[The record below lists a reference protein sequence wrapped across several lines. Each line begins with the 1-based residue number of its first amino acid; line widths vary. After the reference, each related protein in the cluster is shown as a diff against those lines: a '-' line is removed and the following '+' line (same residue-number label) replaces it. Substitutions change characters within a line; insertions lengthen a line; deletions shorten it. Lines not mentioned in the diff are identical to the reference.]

1 MPIAVVAAACGS
13 STHARPQPAERH
25 LVYVAGETAAKAN
38 VWIADVNGA
47 HPRKLGHGSIAV
59 LSPDG
64 RTVAL
69 SRPDGIHLV
78 SSSGKSD
85 RRLTARHLQPR
96 AWSSDGETLIAT
108 RSTPNA
114 VVSLVAIERRSG
126 RVRVIARGSLYGVDV
141 SPKGD
146 ELVYS
151 RAPEVTPDGICGDQ
165 FDLYVSKVDG
175 GSPSRLTHD
184 GLSAFPVWGSSG
196 IAYSHFH
203 TGGLEDCSAAGIWTI
218 DSDGSRRRELPSDGK
233 TVPVA
238 YSPDGSE
245 LLVGRYGPDPAEPDL
260 GLFILDGT
268 DIRPLVSAAVSA
280 FGDWRA

>member
-1 MPIAVVAAACGS
+1 RRPPRCWKPRRRPPPRSPRASRSASHLLYGRNESRSPSTPRAKTATIEAVRFASALLMPIAVVAAACGS

-203 TGGLEDCSAAGIWTI
+203 TGGVEDCWAAGLRTI
-218 DSDGSRRRELPSDGK
+218 DSDG
-233 TVPVA
+233 
-238 YSPDGSE
+238 
-245 LLVGRYGPDPAEPDL
+245 
-260 GLFILDGT
+260 
-268 DIRPLVSAAVSA
+268 
-280 FGDWRA
+280 